1 MKYQPSVK
9 STCEHICSAFVQAKT
24 TLLTAILTLAAA
36 TNSVQASDQ
45 SKDLPTS
52 GSSALN
58 SAEELVLKSHQ
69 FVADASSVE
78 IIQTEVDTMKPIV
91 NGKPANDGMITTNTS
106 VIRVLNGE
114 PMTVELTTREPSGR
128 ELRVLRRGDHVVMK
142 LGPEPWK
149 VPSGEYAKLKEQ
161 MAQPFAC
168 PLPHGGSNSP
178 RWKVSSAGVEQG
190 EECDIVETVGD
201 SVLDYVRG
209 RINAGFAEM
218 FPDPATR
225 PTISVQSYKSRHWI
239 QRTLGKRLRVE
250 QSGHM
255 RMSMRQPGGVVE
267 MAMETATTAVYQ
279 NYGKVDIKI
288 PTEAL
293 RLFAESDGQ
302 P

>member
-9 STCEHICSAFVQAKT
+9 STCERTCPAFVHAKT
-24 TLLTAILTLAAA
+24 TLLAPIFTLAVV
-36 TNSVQASDQ
+36 THTVQASDQ
-45 SKDLPTS
+45 SKDSRIS

-58 SAEELVLKSHQ
+58 PAEELVLKSHQ
-69 FVADASSVE
+69 YVADASSLE
-78 IIQTEVDTMKPIV
+78 IIQTEVDTMKPVV
-91 NGKPANDGMITTNTS
+91 NGKPANAGMSTTNTS

-142 LGPEPWK
+142 LGSEPWQ

-178 RWKVSSAGVEQG
+178 RWQVSGAGVEQG

-209 RINAGFAEM
+209 RINTGFADM

-255 RMSMRQPGGVVE
+255 RMSMRQPGGTID
-267 MAMETATTAVYQ
+267 MAMETATSAVYQ

-288 PTEAL
+288 PPEAL
-293 RLFAESDGQ
+293 RLFGESGQ

>member
-1 MKYQPSVK
+1 MKYQLSVK
-9 STCEHICSAFVQAKT
+9 SACERTCSAFVQGKT
-24 TLLTAILTLAAA
+24 ALLAAILTLAVA
-36 TNSVQASDQ
+36 TNTVQASDQ
-45 SKDLPTS
+45 SMDLQTS
-52 GSSALN
+52 GSSSLN

-69 FVADASSVE
+69 FVADASSFE
-78 IIQTEVDTMKPIV
+78 IIQTEVDTMKPLV
-91 NGKPANDGMITTNTS
+91 NGKPADAGMSTTNTS
-106 VIRVLNGE
+106 VIRVLNGK
-114 PMTVELTTREPSGR
+114 PMTVELTTQEPSGR

-142 LGPEPWK
+142 LGSEPWQI
-149 VPSGEYAKLKEQ
+149 PTGEYAKLKEQ

-178 RWKVSSAGVEQG
+178 RWKVSGTGVEQG
-190 EECDIVETVGD
+190 EECNIVETVGD

-209 RINAGFAEM
+209 RINTGFADM

-239 QRTLGKRLRVE
+239 QRSLGKRLRVE

-255 RMSMRQPGGVVE
+255 RMSMRQPGGSID
-267 MAMETATTAVYQ
+267 MAMETATSAVYQ

-288 PTEAL
+288 PAEAL
-293 RLFAESDGQ
+293 RLFAESGQ

>member
-1 MKYQPSVK
+1 MKYQPLVK
-9 STCEHICSAFVQAKT
+9 STCVRTCSAFVQAKT
-24 TLLTAILTLAAA
+24 TLLAAILTLAVA
-36 TNSVQASDQ
+36 TNTVQASDQ
-45 SKDLPTS
+45 SKDVQTS

-58 SAEELVLKSHQ
+58 SAEELILKSHQ

-78 IIQTEVDTMKPIV
+78 IIQTEVNTMKPVV
-91 NGKPANDGMITTNTS
+91 NGTPANAGMSTTNTS

-142 LGPEPWK
+142 LGSEPWQ

-178 RWKVSSAGVEQG
+178 RWKISGAGVEQG
-190 EECDIVETVGD
+190 EECVIVETVGD

-209 RINAGFAEM
+209 RINTGLTDM

-250 QSGHM
+250 QSGRM

-267 MAMETATTAVYQ
+267 IAMETATSAVYQ

-288 PTEAL
+288 PQEAL
-293 RLFAESDGQ
+293 RLFAESGGL